1 METQLKSVS
10 LFSGIGGISIGNPM
24 LYVEKDSHCQRVLRA
39 RFADGCLKPAPIH
52 NDITTLKELPIGC
65 ELLYGGSPCQDF
77 SSAGTKMGVVNG
89 PRSSLFF
96 DMARLAFVSRPKYVF
111 FENVANLRNL
121 EESWKTILVTLHRI
135 GYDCRWSIVTAEA
148 AGAPHLRSRWFM
160 LCTLVRD
167 ANDAAELPLPGKQ
180 MHACGELVD
189 GAYNVT
195 ESIAG
200 NPRPLSIRLLPL
212 KGPKSSKSTN
222 LITMPVKRK
231 RWATCRAYGG
241 GHPACELTKRCSA
254 DLSTMLRFAESTPE
268 EDRWKDH
275 SRPNADWV
283 DWMMGFPVGWSNH
296 ARPVKHVEH
305 SFVEDKNV
313 RRLILSNIPNSHR
326 LQMLGNACV
335 PQQANLAFVNLWQRS
350 SGDIPPTLLTF
361 PPRSEERPTQKQRTG
376 DSCQYCDGTGTA

>member
-1 METQLKSVS
+1 MNTQLKSVS
-10 LFSGIGGISIGNPM
+10 LFSGIGGISIGDPL
-24 LYVEKDSHCQRVLRA
+24 LYVEKDLHCQRVLRA

-52 NDITTLKELPIGC
+52 DDITTLKELPIGC

-96 DMARLAFVSRPKYVF
+96 DMARLAAVSRPKYVF
-111 FENVANLRNL
+111 FENVAHLRNL
-121 EESWKTILVTLHRI
+121 EESWKLILATLHRI
-135 GYDCRWSIVTAEA
+135 GYDCRWSSVSAEN

-167 ANDAAELPLPGKQ
+167 ANDAAELTLPGKQ

-212 KGPKSSKSTN
+212 EGPKSSKSTN
-222 LITMPVKRK
+222 LITMPVKRR
-231 RWATCRAYGG
+231 RWATFRAYGG
-241 GHPACELTKRCSA
+241 GHPAWRLTKRCSA

-376 DSCQYCDGTGTA
+376 DNCQYCDGSGIA